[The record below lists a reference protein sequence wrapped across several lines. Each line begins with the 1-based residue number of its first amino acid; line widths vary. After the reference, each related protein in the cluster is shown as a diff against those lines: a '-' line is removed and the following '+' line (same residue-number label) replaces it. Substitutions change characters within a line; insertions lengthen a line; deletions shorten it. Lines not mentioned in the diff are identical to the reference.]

1 MPSIDVSSL
10 ALAFAGGLVVAWL
23 LSQAVASRALGA
35 IRAERDTATQRA
47 SSLETELRE
56 LGLEL
61 GAASTEQKH
70 YKNEYDGARAQLDTL
85 RARLKQLSVAYVKL
99 LAQSKE
105 RLKAADE
112 KLRLLSN
119 AEAML
124 TVEFEALANR
134 IFKEQEKQFVDSNR
148 ESISN
153 LLKPVET
160 QLSEFKTRVEQVY
173 EEENRDRAS
182 LRAEIVYDLQVDGTS
197 DEAERHRPDVIIRL
211 PQKKAIV
218 IDSKVPLSSY
228 AHWHAAASDDEQRQ
242 YLAEY
247 MDAIREHVSKLSA
260 KGYQD
265 LIGVNSL
272 DLVLMFIPIESAY
285 SLALDR
291 DSSLLM
297 DAFNK
302 RVMIV
307 SPRTLLLFSESLTEI
322 ATRLAQAHITYETSR
337 RKLTKGTPETI
348 DGMGVMSMA
357 PSLGNLQDVSI
368 S

>member
-1 MPSIDVSSL
+1 MTSTEVPL

-23 LSQAVASRALGA
+23 LSQALASRALSA
-35 IRAERDTATQRA
+35 IRAERDSATQRA
-47 SSLETELRE
+47 SRLENETKE
-56 LGLEL
+56 LGVQL
-61 GAASTEQKH
+61 GAARTDQKH
-70 YKNEYDGARAQLDTL
+70 YENEFGAARAELETV
-85 RARLKQLSVAYVKL
+85 RRRLKQLSIAYIKL

-119 AEAML
+119 AEATL
-124 TVEFEALANR
+124 TAEFEALANR
-134 IFKEQEKQFVDSNR
+134 IFKEQEKQLADSSR

-160 QLSEFKTRVEQVY
+160 QLSEFKTKVEQVY
-173 EEENRDRAS
+173 EEESRDRAS
-182 LRAEIVYDLQVDGTS
+182 LRAEIVYDLQVDGTN
-197 DEAERHRPDVIIRL
+197 DEGERHRPDVIIRL
-211 PQKKAIV
+211 PQKKAVV

-228 AHWHAAASDDEQRQ
+228 AHWHAASSDEERRQ
-242 YLAEY
+242 YLGEHI
-247 MDAIREHVSKLSA
+247 DAVRGHIEKLGA

-272 DLVLMFIPIESAY
+272 DLVLMFIPLESAY
-285 SLALDR
+285 SLALDH
-291 DSSLLM
+291 DPSLLM

-307 SPRTLLLFSESLTEI
+307 GPRTLLLFSESVTGI

-337 RKLTKGTPETI
+337 RRLTNGTPETI
-348 DGMGVMSMA
+348 DGRGVMGVS
-357 PSLGNLQDVSI
+357 PSRGNLQSVSI